1 MNEQRSEKNYKS
13 LAFLPMIIFLALY
26 VGSGVVFTILGAENP
41 FDKISRYVA
50 ILIAICVAFLFY
62 ARKTPLD
69 KKINVYAKGAGSSG
83 VMFLGLIILL
93 AGAFSSAAEAMGG
106 KESLV
111 NLGLTLIPTDFL
123 IPGIFIVTCII
134 STSIGTSMGTQV
146 AMIPVA
152 IAIAEGA
159 GLNGAMAGAAT
170 IAGAY
175 FGDNLS
181 MISDTTIAATKGVGA
196 EMKDK
201 FKMNFFIAL
210 PDAVITIV
218 LYWILGA
225 GSNVKELGELNYNV
239 LTVLPYI
246 TVLVTAI
253 IGMNVV
259 TVLIVGIVMSGIIG
273 MAVGTFSFFD
283 WTMAVSTG
291 MQDMFWLFVFAS
303 LIAGLIELI
312 RYYGGIEWL
321 VNSLTAKIKGSKSA
335 EYLISLLSMGISGA
349 TLNNPVA
356 IIISAPLAK
365 IMGEQYKISPKRLA
379 SLLDIFACVI
389 LMVLPHDSGM
399 LLVQQYGDVNYL
411 EILKYSFY
419 PVLLTLFSVLTIQFN
434 ISRTNKEREQEN
446 LVSPLS
452 DKMEA

>member
-13 LAFLPMIIFLALY
+13 LAFIPLIVFLALY
-26 VGSGVVFTILGAENP
+26 VGSGVVFTILGTENP
-41 FDKISRYVA
+41 FDKISRYVS
-50 ILIAICVAFLFY
+50 IIIAISIALLFY

-69 KKINVYAKGAGSSG
+69 KKIDVYSKGAGGSG
-83 VMFLGLIILL
+83 VMMLGLIILL
-93 AGAFSSAAEAMGG
+93 AGAFSSTTDVMGG
-106 KESLV
+106 KESIV
-111 NLGLTLIPTDFL
+111 NLGIAIIPTDFL

-134 STSIGTSMGTQV
+134 STAIGTSMGTQV

-159 GLNGAMAGAAT
+159 DLNIAMAGAAT

-210 PDAVITIV
+210 PAALITIV
-218 LYWILGA
+218 LYWILGT
-225 GSNVKELGELNYNV
+225 GSNVKELDDLSYNV
-239 LTVLPYI
+239 IEVLPYF
-246 TVLVTAI
+246 TVLVAAV
-253 IGMNVV
+253 IGMNVAS
-259 TVLIVGIVMSGIIG
+259 VLIVGMVMSGIIG
-273 MAVGTFSFFD
+273 MAMGTISFFD
-283 WTMAVSTG
+283 WTMAISTG

-312 RYYGGIEWL
+312 SYYGGIDWL
-321 VNSLTAKIKGSKSA
+321 VNSLTAKIKGRKSA

-356 IIISAPLAK
+356 CIIAAPLAK
-365 IMGEQYKISPKRLA
+365 IMGEQYKIAPKRLA
-379 SLLDIFACVI
+379 SLLSIFSCVI

-399 LLVQQYGDVNYL
+399 LLVQQYGGVNYL
-411 EILKYSFY
+411 GILMYSFY
-419 PVLLTLFSVLTIQFN
+419 PILLTFFTILTTQFDFFK
-434 ISRTNKEREQEN
+434 TNKKQEQVN
-446 LVSPLS
+446 LGSS
-452 DKMEA
+452 QYDKMEA